1 MSDLDIKSRIL
12 LAAQSGLKFTPQGMA
27 DLMTVDILA
36 ANKACLELH
45 RGGLIELLEP
55 PCWYGIESRRTRRSK
70 LGLLSSQPFHGILEE
85 LTNPKSGVS
94 G

>member
-1 MSDLDIKSRIL
+1 MIVTDIKSRIL

-55 PCWYGIESRRTRRSK
+55 PCWYGIQASIDAINARLRVEKWDMVKRMVGS
-70 LGLLSSQPFHGILEE
+70 GLIFS
-85 LTNPKSGVS
+85 N
-94 G
+94 